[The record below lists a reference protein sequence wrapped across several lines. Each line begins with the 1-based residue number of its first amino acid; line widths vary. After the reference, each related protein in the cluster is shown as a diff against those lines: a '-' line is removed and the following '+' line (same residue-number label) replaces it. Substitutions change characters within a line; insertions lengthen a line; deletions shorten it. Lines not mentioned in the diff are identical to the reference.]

1 MRVVDVVCL
10 AAAIAGAAY
19 VYNVKHEAEIA
30 NDERRGLERE
40 IGALSRDVGLLEA
53 DLAALEQPARLQA
66 VVSELP
72 DVFALEPITSAH
84 YVRLADIPFRSEL
97 IVEEEALDG
106 DADEGAQSDDLIA
119 IEAPGQIDLLL
130 QVLTGA
136 SSQASEP
143 APTMPTEPSDSIG
156 ALLDGVVGGSAEARI
171 EGRTP

>member
-10 AAAIAGAAY
+10 VAAIAGAAY

-66 VVSELP
+66 VVSDLP

-84 YVRLADIPFRSEL
+84 YVRLADIPIS
-97 IVEEEALDG
+97 
-106 DADEGAQSDDLIA
+106 
-119 IEAPGQIDLLL
+119 
-130 QVLTGA
+130 
-136 SSQASEP
+136 
-143 APTMPTEPSDSIG
+143 
-156 ALLDGVVGGSAEARI
+156 
-171 EGRTP
+171 

>member
-10 AAAIAGAAY
+10 VAAIAGAAY

-66 VVSELP
+66 VVSNLP
-72 DVFALEPITSAH
+72 NVFALEPITSAH

-97 IVEEEALDG
+97 VVEDQGLEG
-106 DADEGAQSDDLIA
+106 DADDDAQDADLIA

-130 QVLTGA
+130 QVLNGA
-136 SSQASEP
+136 SESLESAP
-143 APTMPTEPSDSIG
+143 AAPAEPSDSIG
-156 ALLDGVVGGSAEARI
+156 ALLDGVVGGGVEMRI
-171 EGRTP
+171 EERTP

>member
-10 AAAIAGAAY
+10 VAAIAGAAY

-66 VVSELP
+66 VVSDLP

-97 IVEEEALDG
+97 IVEDEALEG
-106 DADEGAQSDDLIA
+106 DADDAAHDADVIA

-136 SSQASEP
+136 SESLESAP
-143 APTMPTEPSDSIG
+143 AAPSEPSDSIG
-156 ALLDGVVGGSAEARI
+156 ALLDGVVGGGAEMRI
-171 EGRTP
+171 EERTP